1 MSSPADPPPQKLGLR
16 DRLDALLAEYH
27 ALYTLAQF
35 RMAALDRRVPAA
47 GAALL
52 AFVGAIPSLS
62 GPAQHVLLVAVPA
75 SLIWLL
81 RTTINHARS
90 FEDAIRRIEEVERA
104 VNGLAGDRL
113 MCFQSTHPSR
123 GRAVGGRTGAETVLA
138 VILSAV
144 LLIGACGY
152 LAGVSSSANPSQCI
166 IYFTF
171 LVSVAAVILRE
182 VRGWRRYRYTH
193 SSQKHDHAEEAA
205 VTARSTITPKQRGL

>member
-1 MSSPADPPPQKLGLR
+1 MHTPAEPPSPQLELR

-27 ALYTLAQF
+27 ALYRLAEF

-52 AFVGAIPSLS
+52 VFVGAIPALMGS
-62 GPAQHVLLVAVPA
+62 AQHVLLVAVPA

-104 VNGLAGDRL
+104 VNELAGARL

-138 VILSAV
+138 VILSA
-144 LLIGACGY
+144 LLLVGACGY
-152 LAGVSSSANPSQCI
+152 LAVAPAGVSPLLSIVYLLFLASVTAI
-166 IYFTF
+166 ILF
-171 LVSVAAVILRE
+171 E
-182 VRGWRRYRYTH
+182 VRGWRRYRYRRPV
-193 SSQKHDHAEEAA
+193 KGEGVDRKIAA
-205 VTARSTITPKQRGL
+205 

>member
-1 MSSPADPPPQKLGLR
+1 MSVSGVLARGMRVPPDSSAQQLDIR

-27 ALYTLAQF
+27 ALYRLAEF

-52 AFVGAIPSLS
+52 VFVGAIPALT

-90 FEDAIRRIEEVERA
+90 FEDAIRRIEEVEGA
-104 VNGLAGDRL
+104 VNTLAGERL

-152 LAGVSSSANPSQCI
+152 LAAVPAAANPLLSI
-166 IYFTF
+166 VYLLF
-171 LVSVAAVILRE
+171 LASVTAVILFE
-182 VRGWRRYRYTH
+182 VRGWRRYRYRR
-193 SSQKHDHAEEAA
+193 A
-205 VTARSTITPKQRGL
+205 VESEVVNPKNAP